1 MKEDMKFST
10 NRDTRVIALCM
21 AKFNGL
27 DQISFLKAFNQ
38 VCERKKYKLFVFS
51 SSIDFMT
58 DFNTEPEEEIFNL
71 CDPAKFDAV
80 VIMTNSFRDH
90 KIPDRIAARAHAA
103 GTFCVSLNEA
113 LKDCVTVRI
122 DFANSFELVVRHI
135 IEYHGVKNV
144 NFIAGQ
150 KGNPYSEERL
160 AVFRRVMAE
169 NNIPVEEDRIGYGD
183 FWEIPTDE
191 VMDRFLDSGKKIDA
205 IICANDL
212 MAMEACRKLRNA
224 GLNVPDDVLVSGFD
238 GIELEKFHYP
248 RLATSIYNVDE
259 AAEVAVDLMDKFLRG
274 ERVDDEYI
282 VSCKFREGQS
292 CGCLYHNVFL
302 EGIRNVGIKAFEAH
316 RSQRDLEA
324 NIQLLWE
331 KISRLSALNDMYGC
345 WGELFYIADRYFPAD
360 FDLYINDDFLRDDL
374 EIWPNVPI
382 GDRENAVQHYTD
394 NMRVAITIR
403 DGVFTNQLTA
413 RREDLLYDLDTIIKK
428 SGVALFVPT
437 YAQGSTI
444 GYVMCNFDPENMQ
457 YFLLL
462 AFVNNLNQ
470 IFESHKEKIDQQNK
484 FCIDQLTKL
493 LNRRGFYRHVEEIM
507 NDAIETGK
515 TLCAISIDMNGLKGI
530 NDTYGHTEGDF
541 ALSKIGEIIL
551 DSRVKRSVCARF
563 GGDEFAI
570 VFASFDAE
578 EQSRI
583 CIESIRAE
591 LDEANAT
598 DGKPYKLDC
607 GIGTAFKVPSNW
619 DDLEKLL
626 LEADKKMYSNKRD
639 LKARKN

>member
-1 MKEDMKFST
+1 MQDSIKFST

-27 DQISFLKAFNQ
+27 DQVSFLKAFNQ
-38 VCERKKYKLFVFS
+38 ACERKKYKLFVFS
-51 SSIDFMT
+51 SSIDFQT
-58 DFNTEPEEEIFNL
+58 DFNTQPEEAIFDL
-71 CDPAKFDAV
+71 MDTAKFDAV
-80 VIMTNSFRDH
+80 VIMTNSFIDQVIPL
-90 KIPDRIAARAHAA
+90 KIAERAAAS
-103 GTFCVSLNEA
+103 GTFCVSLNEP

-135 IEYHGVKNV
+135 IEYHGVKKV

-160 AVFRRVMAE
+160 AVFRRVCAE
-169 NNIPVEEDRIGYGD
+169 NNIEVEEDRIGYGD
-183 FWEIPTDE
+183 FWEVPTDK
-191 VMDRFLDSGKKIDA
+191 VMDDFLSSGKKIDA

-259 AAEVAVDLMDKFLRG
+259 AAEVAIDLMDRSIRG
-274 ERVDDEYI
+274 ERLDNEYI

-316 RSQRDLEA
+316 RSLRDLEA

-331 KISRLSALNDMYGC
+331 KISKLSALNDLYGV
-345 WGELFYIADRYFPAD
+345 WGELYYIADRYFPAD

-374 EIWPNVPI
+374 EIWPTVPV
-382 GDRENAVQHYTD
+382 GDREHAIQLYTD
-394 NMRVAITIR
+394 IMRMPVMIR
-403 DGVFTNQLTA
+403 DGVFSNGHEA
-413 RREDLLYDLDTIIKK
+413 YRKDLVVDPDVIIKK
-428 SGVALFVPT
+428 SGVAMFMPIYT
-437 YAQGSTI
+437 QGSTI
-444 GYVMCNFDPENMQ
+444 GYAMCNFNPEDMQ

-462 AFVNNLNQ
+462 AFVNNINQ
-470 IFESHKEKIDQQNK
+470 VFDSHKERIDQQNK

-493 LNRRGFYRHVEEIM
+493 LNRKGFYRRVEEVM
-507 NDAIETGK
+507 NDALSEEK

-530 NDTYGHTEGDF
+530 NDTYGHTEGDY
-541 ALSKIGEIIL
+541 ALSNIGDIIL
-551 DSRVKRSVCARF
+551 STRPERGVCARF

-570 VFASFDAE
+570 VFADYNAE
-578 EQSRI
+578 EKTSEI
-583 CIESIRAE
+583 IDTIRRKLAE
-591 LDEANAT
+591 VNAT
-598 DGKPYKLDC
+598 DGKPYKLEC
-607 GIGTAFKVPSNW
+607 SIGTAGRVPTSW
-619 DDLEKLL
+619 DDLERLL
-626 LEADKKMYSNKRD
+626 LEADKKMYTNKRA
-639 LKARKN
+639 LKAGRK

>member
-1 MKEDMKFST
+1 MKFST

-27 DQISFLKAFNQ
+27 DQISFMKAFQ
-38 VCERKKYKLFVFS
+38 KACERKNYKLFVFS
-51 SSIDFMT
+51 SSIDFET

-71 CDPAKFDAV
+71 LEPEKFDAV
-80 VIMTNSFRDH
+80 VIMTNSFVNH
-90 KIPDRIAARAHAA
+90 ELPVEIARRTKEA
-103 GTFCVSLNEA
+103 GVLAISLNEK
-113 LKDCVTVRI
+113 LENCVTVSI

-135 IEYHGVKNV
+135 IEYHGVRNV

-183 FWEIPTDE
+183 FWEIPTGQ
-191 VMDRFLDSGKKIDA
+191 VMDEFLASGKKIDA

-212 MAMEACRKLRNA
+212 MAMEACRKLREA
-224 GLNVPDDVLVSGFD
+224 GMNVPDDVLVSGFD

-259 AAEVAVDLMDKFLRG
+259 AAEVSVDIMDKSLRG
-274 ERVDDEYI
+274 ERLDPEYI

-331 KISRLSALNDMYGC
+331 KVSMLSASKNLYGV
-345 WGELFYIADRYFPAD
+345 WGELYYLAGRYFDAD
-360 FDLYINDDFLRDDL
+360 FDLYVNDDFMREDL
-374 EIWPNVPI
+374 EIWPTAPI
-382 GDRENAVQHYTD
+382 GDRENSIQHYTE
-394 NMRVAITIR
+394 NMRVAMKIR
-403 DGVFTNQLTA
+403 DSKFTNLLDIK
-413 RREDLLYDLDTIIKK
+413 RENLVYDPDYIIKK
-428 SGVALFVPT
+428 RGTALFMPLYV
-437 YAQGSTI
+437 QGSTV
-444 GYVMCNFDPENMQ
+444 GYSMCNFDCENMQ

-462 AFVNNLNQ
+462 AFVNNINQ
-470 IFESHKEKIDQQNK
+470 IFEAHKERIDQQNL

-493 LNRRGFYRHVEEIM
+493 LNRTGFYRHVEIIM
-507 NDAIETGK
+507 SDALAHK
-515 TLCAISIDMNGLKGI
+515 RTLCAVSIDMNGLKGI
-530 NDTYGHTEGDF
+530 NDTYGHTEGDY
-541 ALSKIGEIIL
+541 ALSTVGEIIRSL
-551 DSRVKRSVCARF
+551 HDKGSVCVRF

-570 VFASFDAE
+570 VFDDEDAE
-578 EQSRI
+578 TRSKRYIDVIKQK
-583 CIESIRAE
+583 
-591 LDEANAT
+591 LDEINAS
-598 DGKPYKLDC
+598 GNKPYKLEC
-607 GIGTAFKVPSNW
+607 GIGTAFCVPSSYQ
-619 DDLEKLL
+619 DLEKLL
-626 LEADKKMYSNKRD
+626 LEADMKMYKNKRD
-639 LKARKN
+639 LKAKKN